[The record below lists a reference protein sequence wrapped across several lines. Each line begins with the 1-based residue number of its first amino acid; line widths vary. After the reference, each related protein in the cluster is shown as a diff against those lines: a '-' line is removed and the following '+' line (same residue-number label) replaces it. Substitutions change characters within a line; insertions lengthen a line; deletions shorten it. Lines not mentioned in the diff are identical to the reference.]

1 MTADVN
7 GPCFHCELSPK
18 LQELTKRYPNKEVPE
33 ITMEL
38 TELLADYVACTAPAG
53 ELPSAIVT
61 IHKRFSEFVRA
72 KREEA
77 VKAGW
82 VSEVT
87 VQ

>member
-1 MTADVN
+1 MSEDAT
-7 GPCFHCELSPK
+7 GPCFHCEISSL
-18 LQELTKRYPNKEVPE
+18 LQDLAKRFPNKAVPD

-38 TELLADYVACTAPAG
+38 TEVLADYVACTAPAG

-61 IHKRFSEFVRA
+61 INRRFGDFVRKA
-72 KREEA
+72 RQEA
-77 VKAGW
+77 IDRGW